1 MIRRL
6 PRVVLVTTVV
16 VTTLYGALLIP
27 ETTPTI
33 PFTAPTQVRHP
44 FAWNQDAFWNALEEN
59 YVHARA
65 AGCQSVTPAIGN
77 AVDEMHVRI
86 ARLRR
91 ERFKPG
97 DMIFT
102 EIEQLVFQLG
112 PWVGACPSELP
123 SYVDLVSRVREAV
136 KRQSERWDMEDR
148 TARETMYR
156 LLYGGRTAVE
166 EVILQMPPESQPGT
180 TTPGTDEP
188 SNTPSS
194 RLLDVTIRSGDILV
208 SRGGAPT
215 SALIARGNDFP
226 GNFSHIAL
234 VYIDAVTRRTQLI
247 EAHIERGVTVS
258 SLDDYMRDTKLRIMV
273 LRPRADLPALRADPL
288 LPHRAAEAA
297 LRRALAHHIPYDFAL
312 DPYDTTAMYC
322 SKVVSDAY
330 ARFGIHLWMGLSQIT
345 SKALREWLAGF
356 GVRHFD
362 TQEPSDLEYDPQ
374 LSVVAEWRD
383 METLRKDHQ
392 DNAVTE
398 AILDAAERGLHLHYQ
413 WYLLPLARLAK
424 AYSALLNR
432 FGAVGPVPEG
442 MSATAAL
449 RDRWYSSLHG
459 QVLRRVE
466 AQAATFRSQRGYPP
480 PYWRLVRMASDALR
494 ELGATGA

>member
-6 PRVVLVTTVV
+6 PRIVLVGTVV

-27 ETTPTI
+27 D
-33 PFTAPTQVRHP
+33 TAPTISFAAPDQERHP
-44 FAWNQDAFWNALEEN
+44 FVWNQDAFWSTLEES
-59 YVHARA
+59 YVQARA
-65 AGCQSVTPAIGN
+65 AGCQSVTPAISN
-77 AVDEMHVRI
+77 AVGQMHLRI
-86 ARLRR
+86 ARLAR
-91 ERFKPG
+91 ERFSPG

-112 PWVGACPSELP
+112 PWIGACPSDLP
-123 SYVDLVSRVREAV
+123 SYMDLVSRVRGAV
-136 KRQSERWDMEDR
+136 KRQSERWNMEGR

-166 EVILQMPPESQPGT
+166 EVILQMPPDSQPGT
-180 TTPGTDEP
+180 TTPGTNEP
-188 SNTPSS
+188 SVTPSS
-194 RLLDVTIRSGDILV
+194 TLLDVTIRSGDILV

-226 GNFSHIAL
+226 GNFSHVAL
-234 VYIDAVTRRTQLI
+234 VYIDAVTRQPQLI
-247 EAHIERGVTVS
+247 ESRIERGVTVS

-273 LRPRADLPALRADPL
+273 LRLRADLPALRADPL

-297 LRRALAHHIPYDFAL
+297 LRRSLAHHIPYDFAL
-312 DPYDTTAMYC
+312 DPRATTAMYC

-330 ARFGIHLWMGLSQIT
+330 ARFGIHLWMGLSHVT
-345 SKALREWLAGF
+345 SRTLREWLAGF

-362 TQEPSDLEYDPQ
+362 AQEPSDLEYDPQ

-383 METLRKDHQ
+383 TETLRKDHQ

-398 AILDAAERGLHLHYQ
+398 AMLDAAERGLHLQYQ

-424 AYSALLNR
+424 AYSAVLNR
-432 FGAVGPVPEG
+432 FGALGPVPEG

-449 RDRWYSSLHG
+449 RSRWYSSLHG

-466 AQAATFRSQRGYPP
+466 AQAAAFLSQRGYPP

-494 ELGATGA
+494 ELGATKA